1 MMPFV
6 GIDNMHSSREESR
19 RSLFGTPLTRGTN
32 AMIDG
37 IHHIGIAVHNLD
49 DARVILSDDHTAALI
64 NMVSRRNLGWAR
76 PPRAGSRV
84 CSRNIVR
91 SAV

>member
-1 MMPFV
+1 MMPFA

-49 DARVILSDDHTAALI
+49 DA
-64 NMVSRRNLGWAR
+64 VSF
-76 PPRAGSRV
+76 RATTTPLR
-84 CSRNIVR
+84 
-91 SAV
+91 